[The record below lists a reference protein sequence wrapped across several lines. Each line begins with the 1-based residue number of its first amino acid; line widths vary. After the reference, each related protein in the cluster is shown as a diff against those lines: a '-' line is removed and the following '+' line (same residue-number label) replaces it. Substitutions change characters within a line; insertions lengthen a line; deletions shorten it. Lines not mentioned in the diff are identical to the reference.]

1 MVVWSQHY
9 MHDEKDLVSIWF
21 LHTISRTYL
30 HYFYLHFYTRILCAI
45 SEYLLNM
52 KIERKAKHEYSPLK
66 EKI

>member
-30 HYFYLHFYTRILCAI
+30 HYFYLHFHRRTLYAI
-45 SEYLLNM
+45 NENLLNV
-52 KIERKAKHEYSPLK
+52 KIEREMKVVHLLQKK
-66 EKI
+66 